1 MGYTTLIVKIVI
13 GGQKMEAKQD
23 MTTATKEDI
32 SILQNKRQP
41 IVGLII
47 IFGLIGFGFY
57 LNQLKLSLPMHLLAG
72 VLMGYVLSR
81 GRFGFAGG
89 VKRLVVRGEGS
100 LTKALVVMFAITVF
114 VTFGIQWYAA
124 QNGAVASF
132 AATADQAVIPGT
144 QNVAFTNIGTILGG
158 MLFGIGMMFAGGC
171 ASGTLT
177 DMGEGEGRAWIVI
190 VFFVLGSLPG
200 EWARSVI
207 DNQAIGKIGTQ
218 MYLPDSLGYFGALVL
233 SLIGLAL
240 IYILTLLYEKKRR
253 ENGTSADIYGD
264 WEKYE
269 QPLVA
274 NENVSNTEKL
284 YHKLFIERWTFMKTG
299 FLIAFVWIFILV
311 SQGKAW
317 GVTSSFSHLSAT
329 VTNLFNIQFT
339 NPDLA
344 AISAKATETEL
355 LNDGGTIR
363 NFGLIMGAVIAFL
376 MAGKWKWHLDFNKKD
391 SLYFVSGG
399 LLMGFGAR
407 LAKGCN
413 AGALFS
419 GISTFSVSGWVFL
432 VAMTIGGLIG
442 LKYFAG
448 KACTLPKLK

>member
-1 MGYTTLIVKIVI
+1 MEVKQEI
-13 GGQKMEAKQD
+13 
-23 MTTATKEDI
+23 ATPIKEEI
-32 SILQNKRQP
+32 SILKSKTQP
-41 IVGLII
+41 VVGLVI

-57 LNQLKLSLPMHLLAG
+57 LNQLKISLPMHLLAG

-114 VTFGIQWYAA
+114 VTFGIQWYTA

-132 AATADQAVIPGT
+132 AAAADQAVIPGT
-144 QNVAFTNIGTILGG
+144 QNVVFTNIGTILGG
-158 MLFGIGMMFAGGC
+158 ILFGIGMMFAGGC

-177 DMGEGEGRAWIVI
+177 DMGEGEGRSWIVI

-200 EWARSVI
+200 EWARAVI
-207 DNQAIGKIGTQ
+207 DNQAVGKIGIQ
-218 MYLPDSLGYFGALVL
+218 MYLPDVLGYFGALVL
-233 SLIGLAL
+233 SLIGLVL
-240 IYILTLLYEKKRR
+240 IYILTLSYEKKRQA
-253 ENGTSADIYGD
+253 NGSSADIYGD
-264 WEKYE
+264 WEKDE
-269 QPLVA
+269 QPLSETA
-274 NENVSNTEKL
+274 NLSNTEKL

-329 VTNLFNIQFT
+329 VTNLFNIEFT
-339 NPDLA
+339 NPKLA
-344 AISAKATETEL
+344 EISANAAETGL
-355 LNDGGTIR
+355 LRDGGTIR
-363 NFGLIMGAVIAFL
+363 NFGLIVGALVAFL
-376 MAGKWKWHLDFNKKD
+376 MAGKWKWNFEFNKKD

-432 VAMTIGGLIG
+432 LAMTIGGLIG

>member
-1 MGYTTLIVKIVI
+1 
-13 GGQKMEAKQD
+13 MEAKQE
-23 MTTATKEDI
+23 MTKTYQEEI
-32 SILQNKRQP
+32 SVIKNKTQP
-41 IVGLII
+41 VIGLLLV
-47 IFGLIGFGFY
+47 FGLIVFGFY
-57 LNQLKLSLPMHLLAG
+57 LNQLKMSLPMHLLAG

-100 LTKALVVMFAITVF
+100 LTKALVVMFAITTF

-132 AATADQAVIPGT
+132 IATAEQSVIPGT
-144 QNVAFTNIGTILGG
+144 QNVVFANIGTLLGG

-177 DMGEGEGRAWIVI
+177 DMGEGEGRAWLAV

-200 EWARSVI
+200 EWARAVI
-207 DNQAIGKIGTQ
+207 DNQAIGKIGIQ
-218 MYLPDSLGYFGALVL
+218 AYLPDTFGYFGALLL
-233 SLIGLAL
+233 SLAGLAL
-240 IYILTLLYEKKRR
+240 IYFITLAYEKKRR
-253 ENGTSADIYGD
+253 ASSRYSAIDGD
-264 WEKYE
+264 WEAFE
-269 QPLVA
+269 RPLD
-274 NENVSNTEKL
+274 ENAAVSDVERW

-299 FLIAFVWIFILV
+299 FLVAFIWIFILV

-317 GVTSSFSHLSAT
+317 GVTSAFSHLGAT
-329 VTNLFNIQFT
+329 VANLFNLEFS
-339 NPDLA
+339 NPKLVELTTKA
-344 AISAKATETEL
+344 AETSL
-355 LNDGGTIR
+355 LSDGGTIR
-363 NFGLIMGAVIAFL
+363 NFGLMMGALVAFL
-376 MAGKWKWHLDFNKKD
+376 MAGRWQWNVDFNKKD
-391 SLYFVSGG
+391 SLYFMMGG
-399 LLMGFGAR
+399 LMMGFGAR

-419 GISTFSVSGWVFL
+419 GISTFSISGWVFL

-442 LKYFAG
+442 LKFFAG